1 MSTNL
6 HSVRAETG
14 LDYVA
19 GTCAAEASADVA
31 NAQTKAG
38 NSAFATE
45 ANAINQRIIE
55 EHEADSA
62 EAHRFTRING
72 ANNSRRLASSSLV
85 GSALQHGGDA
95 VAGYDTFPWQE
106 R

>member
-1 MSTNL
+1 M

-62 EAHRFTRING
+62 EAHRVARING
-72 ANNSRRLASSSLV
+72 ANSRRLASSSLV
-85 GSALQHGGDA
+85 GFALQHGGDA
-95 VAGYDTFPWQE
+95 VAGYDTFLWQE